1 MIGIMKLFI
10 VMLFR
15 ITISQNV
22 EEFYELSAK
31 DINGKEVSFASLSGK
46 VVLIVNVAS
55 QCGYTDGHYR
65 GLRRLYDI
73 LNFSNKLE
81 ILAFPCNQ
89 FGSQEPGSN
98 EEIKKTVFDHYKA
111 RFRLMDKV
119 DVHGAAAHPVWQYL
133 TSNSK
138 VVPQWNFYKYLIDNH
153 GNIVNVWPPQTSV
166 EDIYDE
172 VEKHVYE
179 ADQEVQM
186 ESPLGDHHDEL

>member
-1 MIGIMKLFI
+1 MKALFLI
-10 VMLFR
+10 
-15 ITISQNV
+15 ITFV
-22 EEFYELSAK
+22 KL
-31 DINGKEVSFASLSGK
+31 GSLSPFYNLDANDIQGSKVEFSQFEGK

-111 RFRLMDKV
+111 
-119 DVHGAAAHPVWQYL
+119 
-133 TSNSK
+133 
-138 VVPQWNFYKYLIDNH
+138 
-153 GNIVNVWPPQTSV
+153 
-166 EDIYDE
+166 
-172 VEKHVYE
+172 
-179 ADQEVQM
+179 
-186 ESPLGDHHDEL
+186 